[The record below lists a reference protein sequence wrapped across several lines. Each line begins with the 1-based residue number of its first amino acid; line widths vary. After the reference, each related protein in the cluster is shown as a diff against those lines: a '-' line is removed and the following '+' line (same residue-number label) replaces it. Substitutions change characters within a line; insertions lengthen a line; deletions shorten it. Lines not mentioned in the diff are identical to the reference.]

1 MKNYFEKTKNNI
13 NNYVYFFINCDIIV
27 STDNKLT
34 ILIHYSALK
43 NILKTRSQM
52 QGFMDKLF
60 MIRRK

>member
-1 MKNYFEKTKNNI
+1 MKNYFEKTKNNL